1 MLSASEVPRLAVVEL
16 TNIRGFEHLTLT
28 LAATDDASRRQALP
42 REQAAVVI
50 GRNATNKSTLLRAIA
65 IGVAS
70 LSDASAMLSTPLG
83 SLIRTGASQAT
94 IRLTY
99 AFETGQTVVATKE
112 IAQSLHGADEI
123 RSVEGPSAD
132 ELSLLVCGYG
142 AARGITGT
150 DSGREYRVADA
161 VATLFDYRRELLAP
175 ELTLRRLADYIPDDE
190 RYRMTLSR
198 IARLIGFD
206 DPDAEIAAGKGGGV
220 TVSSRDVGTDV
231 PLEGL
236 ADGYRVAF
244 NWIMDLFGRAL
255 RPGWLTNE
263 GSVAGLVL
271 IDEID
276 QHLHPELQTQ
286 VVTELTGAFPDSQF
300 VVTTHSPLVAL
311 GAHPS
316 QLVVLQRDAAGI
328 VTAADRVPDFRSYS
342 PEDVLTDDRLF
353 NVEAHNPEMA
363 SLLESYDKMARVPPE
378 DRTERETEELRKVA
392 GAIRSAPRP
401 GYAEPELVSARDEI
415 RSLLDDDDLC

>member
-1 MLSASEVPRLAVVEL
+1 MLSASEVPRLAAVEL
-16 TNIRGFEHLTLT
+16 TNVRGFEDLTLT
-28 LAATDDASRRQALP
+28 LAATDAVGRRPALP
-42 REQAAVVI
+42 REQAAVII

-65 IGVAS
+65 IGAAS
-70 LSDASAMLSTPLG
+70 LSDASAMLSVALG
-83 SLIRTGASQAT
+83 SLIRTGTSQAT

-99 AFETGQTVVATKE
+99 TFETGETVVATKE
-112 IAQSLHGADEI
+112 IAQTSRGADEV
-123 RSVEGPSAD
+123 RSIEGPSAD

-142 AARGITGT
+142 AGRGITGT
-150 DSGREYRVADA
+150 DPGRDYRVFDA

-175 ELTLRRLADYIPDDE
+175 ELTLRRLADYIADDE
-190 RYRMTLSR
+190 RYRTTLSR
-198 IARLIGFD
+198 VARLIGLD
-206 DPDAEIAAGKGGGV
+206 DPDAEIAAAKGGGV
-220 TVSSRDVGTDV
+220 TVSSRDIGTNV

-255 RPGWLTNE
+255 RPGWLTTE

-286 VVTELTGAFPDSQF
+286 VVTELTSTFPDSQF

-316 QLVVLQRDAAGI
+316 QLVVLHRSADGI

-353 NVEAHNPEMA
+353 NVDAHNPEFA
-363 SLLESYDKMARVPPE
+363 SLLESYDKMAQVPPE
-378 DRTERETEELRKVA
+378 ERTEGETEELRKVA
-392 GAIRSAPRP
+392 AAIRSAPRP
-401 GYAEPELVSARDEI
+401 GYTEPELLSARDEI
-415 RSLLDDDDLC
+415 RSLLQDDDLR

>member
-1 MLSASEVPRLAVVEL
+1 MLSASEVPRLAAVEL
-16 TNIRGFEHLTLT
+16 TNVRGFKDLKLT
-28 LAATDDASRRQALP
+28 LATMDPVSRRPAFP

-70 LSDASAMLSTPLG
+70 LSDASAMLSAPLG

-99 AFETGQTVVATKE
+99 AFETGETVVATKE
-112 IAQSLHGADEI
+112 IGQNLRGADEV
-123 RSVEGPSAD
+123 RSTEGPSAD
-132 ELSLLVCGYG
+132 ELNLLVCGYG

-150 DSGREYRVADA
+150 DSGREYRVSDA

-175 ELTLRRLADYIPDDE
+175 ELTLRRLADYIDDDE
-190 RYRMTLSR
+190 RYRMTLLR
-198 IARLIGFD
+198 IARLIGLD
-206 DPDAEIAAGKGGGV
+206 DPAAEIAAAKGGGV
-220 TVSSRDVGTDV
+220 TVSSRDIGINV

-236 ADGYRVAF
+236 AVGYRVAF
-244 NWIMDLFGRAL
+244 NWIMDLFGRAV
-255 RPGWLTNE
+255 RPGWLTPD

-276 QHLHPELQTQ
+276 QHLHPELQTR
-286 VVTELTGAFPDSQF
+286 VVTELTSTFPDSQF

-311 GAHPS
+311 GAHPG
-316 QLVVLQRDAAGI
+316 QLVVLHRNADGVVI
-328 VTAADRVPDFRSYS
+328 AADRVPDFRSYS

-353 NVEAHNPEMA
+353 DVDAHNPEFA
-363 SLLESYDKMARVPPE
+363 SLLESYDKMAQVPPE
-378 DRTERETEELRKVA
+378 ERTEGETEELRKVA
-392 GAIRSAPRP
+392 AAIRAAPRP
-401 GYAEPELVSARDEI
+401 GYTEPEFVSARDEI
-415 RSLLDDDDLC
+415 RSLLDDDDLR